1 MIATLL
7 VELRR
12 HQLSLIFTALRSPLS
27 LIIVSGPSSQTFI
40 PIKERSYAGLSSG
53 GNPSKLFR
61 SLLNPLDSDQL
72 WKMEKL

>member
-1 MIATLL
+1 MIARLL
-7 VELRR
+7 AELQR
-12 HQLSLIFTALRSPLS
+12 HQLSLIFATLSS
-27 LIIVSGPSSQTFI
+27 LIIVTVLAPKSQTFI

-72 WKMEKL
+72 

>member
-1 MIATLL
+1 MSIISYF
-7 VELRR
+7 
-12 HQLSLIFTALRSPLS
+12 HHSPLSLS
-27 LIIVSGPSSQTFI
+27 LIIVTVLGSQTFI

-72 WKMEKL
+72 WEMEKL

>member
-1 MIATLL
+1 MICDCY
-7 VELRR
+7 V
-12 HQLSLIFTALRSPLS
+12 
-27 LIIVSGPSSQTFI
+27 VSGVTETSIISYFHHSIRPSSQSFI